1 MSRVGQLAGQNRPL
15 WTRCRCGP
23 SRGQY
28 RHSRDQPQPF
38 AVGQTRKPARLGEPA
53 ASRGLGRQ
61 PRESRISPCI
71 PSLGPLPIEPWS
83 VEHLLEL
90 TYWIACTVSRE
101 SVIFRPYVL
110 FRSRF
115 CRMSL
120 PSGGGDMKRRLS
132 DKTTGLI
139 TRLYEVVQP
148 RPWFRGRP
156 RSSAISALLRDIA
169 RSDEIGAVTA
179 LPGLLLS
186 ESPEVRDAAS
196 HAIVHLLSL
205 VSPEE
210 LLCLGEFSEWGW
222 WRSIS
227 TRTFRPST
235 IRSLAIDPTLHTSVF
250 GIISFHHNGYV
261 RHRPF
266 MV

>member
-1 MSRVGQLAGQNRPL
+1 
-15 WTRCRCGP
+15 
-23 SRGQY
+23 
-28 RHSRDQPQPF
+28 
-38 AVGQTRKPARLGEPA
+38 
-53 ASRGLGRQ
+53 
-61 PRESRISPCI
+61 
-71 PSLGPLPIEPWS
+71 
-83 VEHLLEL
+83 
-90 TYWIACTVSRE
+90 
-101 SVIFRPYVL
+101 
-110 FRSRF
+110 
-115 CRMSL
+115 
-120 PSGGGDMKRRLS
+120 MKRRLS

-179 LPGLLLS
+179 LPGFLLS

-227 TRTFRPST
+227 TRTFQPST

-261 RHRPF
+261 RHEAVHRLAQSHDGTELPYLLVRQNDRVQPISRDARVEVENRLSDDNLIHFVRNMSLVVRLLAMRPRESRVHDSHF
-266 MV
+266 DPFWLLHHERKNRQPKGEAKKSAGRG